1 MDKTQFRRQVLRWFD
16 SHGRKHLPWQQNPSP
31 YRVWVSEIMLQQTQV
46 STVIPYYKK
55 FMATFP
61 SLRSLATAE
70 LDQVLQHWSGLGY
83 YARARNLHRSATIIA
98 TEHKGRFPDNVDA
111 VLALPGIGRSTAG
124 AILSLAK
131 NQHHAILDGNVKR
144 VLARFAAIAGWPGN
158 REVLDQL
165 WLLSEQLTPKKRV
178 AEFNQAMMDL
188 GATLCTRSKPQCD
201 ACPLQKQCRAQ
212 QLDQVSNYP
221 GKKPRK
227 TLPVRKTQ
235 MLILIAENN
244 HILMERRPASGLW
257 GGLLCFPQTDCD
269 LEIEPWCTQHI
280 NSDVYRK
287 QKQAT
292 LRHTFSHFH
301 LDITPVHVWIKQNSN
316 RVMEQGRWVWYKDS
330 STVGGLPAPVS
341 QLLKKIA
348 LNYN

>member
-16 SHGRKHLPWQQNPSP
+16 SHGRKNLPWQHNPNP

-46 STVIPYYKK
+46 STVIPYFKK
-55 FMATFP
+55 FMTTFP
-61 SLRSLATAE
+61 SLRSLASAE

-83 YARARNLHRSATIIA
+83 YARARNLHRSASIIVTA
-98 TEHKGRFPDNVDA
+98 HKGRFPDQFDT

-124 AILSLAK
+124 AILSLSK
-131 NQHHAILDGNVKR
+131 HQHHAILDGNVKR
-144 VLARFAAIAGWPGN
+144 VLARYAAIAGWPGE
-158 REVLDQL
+158 RAILDKL
-165 WLLSEQLTPKKRV
+165 WLLVEQLTPKKRV
-178 AEFNQAMMDL
+178 ADFNQAMMDL
-188 GATLCTRSKPQCD
+188 GATLCTRSKPLCD
-201 ACPLQKQCRAQ
+201 SCPLQKQCQAY
-212 QLDQVSNYP
+212 QLDQVRDYP
-221 GKKPRK
+221 GKKARK
-227 TLPVRKTQ
+227 TLPVRTTQ

-244 HILMERRPASGLW
+244 RILMERRPTSGLW
-257 GGLLCFPQTDCD
+257 GGLLCFPQTECGHQ
-269 LEIEPWCTQHI
+269 IKSWCKQNI
-280 NSDVYRK
+280 SSVVYRQ

-341 QLLKKIA
+341 QLLKQIVFSK
-348 LNYN
+348 